1 MTQPSPALTELLSHR
16 HLWRGTDLARSAQE
30 AIPTGFA
37 ALDAELPG
45 GGWPVGALTELLL
58 AHEGIGELRMLGR
71 ALAALSRKGGRIAW
85 IAPPHRPFAPAITAA
100 GIALENL
107 VIVKTKS
114 TRDTQWAAEQ
124 ALSSGACAA
133 VLAWLPQSGR
143 DESFTAL
150 RRLQLAA
157 ETGHAP
163 AFLFRPSRVAKAH
176 FSQSTPAALRIS
188 VETQQGGLALRI
200 LKRRGPPLPAP
211 VVLSAFPDQHALDRA
226 SFSAPAAGL
235 FPARLAAV

>member
-1 MTQPSPALTELLSHR
+1 MTTPSPALAELLTHR

-30 AIPTGFA
+30 TTSTGFA

-58 AHEGIGELRMLGR
+58 SHEGIGELRMVGR
-71 ALAALSRKGGRIAW
+71 ALAALSRKDGRIAW
-85 IAPPHRPFAPAITAA
+85 IAPPYRPFAPAITAA

-107 VIVKTKS
+107 VIVNTRS
-114 TRDTQWAAEQ
+114 ARDTQWAAEQ

-133 VLAWLPQSGR
+133 VLAWLPQTGR
-143 DESFTAL
+143 EESFTVL

-157 ETGHAP
+157 EAGHGL
-163 AFLFRPSRVAKAH
+163 AFLFRPPRVAKD
-176 FSQSTPAALRIS
+176 STPAALRIS
-188 VETQQGGLALRI
+188 VETQRGGLALRI
-200 LKRRGPPLPAP
+200 LKRRGPPLATP
-211 VVLSAFPDQHALDRA
+211 VVLSAFPRQHALDRA
-226 SFSAPAAGL
+226 SFPAPAAGL